1 MMNEERCMTSGN
13 VTALE
18 DAVSEL
24 KAYRSALRE
33 SQQNIVAH
41 KRELVRAIA
50 NAKIIRQDIRFKIRF
65 KRSVIRNLRD
75 AVRTEKKNAIEEKRR
90 EAQLRKIVLED
101 QRELRRNKR
110 IEKLA
115 ERLAAERMRAARKAS
130 DVTIIEVA

>member
-1 MMNEERCMTSGN
+1 MTSGN

-18 DAVSEL
+18 DAVSAL

-33 SQQNIVAH
+33 SQQNIVAC
-41 KRELVRAIA
+41 KRELARAIA
-50 NAKIIRQDIRFKIRF
+50 DAKIIRQDIRFK
-65 KRSVIRNLRD
+65 RSVIRDLRD

-101 QRELRRNKR
+101 QRDLRRNKR

-115 ERLAAERMRAARKAS
+115 ERLAAERMKAMSVKARKRAARKAS

>member
-1 MMNEERCMTSGN
+1 MTSGN

-18 DAVSEL
+18 DAVSAL

-41 KRELVRAIA
+41 KRELARAIA
-50 NAKIIRQDIRFKIRF
+50 NAKIIRQDIRFK
-65 KRSVIRNLRD
+65 RSVIRDLRD

-115 ERLAAERMRAARKAS
+115 ERLAAERMKAMSVKARKRAARKAS